1 MLPHTED
8 IPNRDNI
15 SKNQLKQ
22 SKINN
27 SMISKVEN
35 YVDQKF
41 DEAAMKYLNQNILSD
56 IKQKF
61 PTYPRQKTVANY

>member
-8 IPNRDNI
+8 TPNRDNI

-61 PTYPRQKTVANY
+61 PTYPRQKTVAND

>member
-8 IPNRDNI
+8 TPNRDNI

>member
-8 IPNRDNI
+8 TPNRDNI

-35 YVDQKF
+35 YVDQMF